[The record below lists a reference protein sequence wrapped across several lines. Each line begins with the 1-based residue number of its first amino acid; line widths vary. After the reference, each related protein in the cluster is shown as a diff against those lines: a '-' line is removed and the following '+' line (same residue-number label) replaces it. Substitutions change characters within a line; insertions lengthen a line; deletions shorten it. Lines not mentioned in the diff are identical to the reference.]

1 MTYKIAFFDIDGTIL
16 RSDHTYDKSTK
27 DAIDQLH
34 NQGIQVVLATGRP
47 LHELDKLGKELNVDA
62 FIGYNGTYAV
72 YKNDV
77 IVHHPFDS
85 ELIKKILEVAY
96 NQNDEL
102 LLYTN
107 QNNLFSDLKNVIT
120 QNFIDTFQLIHNGVY
135 YENMEKSILGAT
147 LVSIDP
153 NSASLYEVDP
163 QIRLAPVNV
172 KQVEGSYDIILKNVT
187 KGTAVEKM
195 LQYFNMTKEQAIA
208 FGDGMNDKEMMQIVG
223 ESFAMGNAHPDLFQ
237 YAKHRT
243 SSVEDSGI
251 YKGLKYLGII
261 R

>member
-107 QNNLFSDLKNVIT
+107 QNNLFSYLKNVKT
-120 QNFIDTFQLIHNGVY
+120 QNFIDIFYLINNCVY
-135 YENMEKSILGAT
+135 FSNMEYYIRTA
-147 LVSIDP
+147 
-153 NSASLYEVDP
+153 
-163 QIRLAPVNV
+163 QI
-172 KQVEGSYDIILKNVT
+172 
-187 KGTAVEKM
+187 
-195 LQYFNMTKEQAIA
+195 
-208 FGDGMNDKEMMQIVG
+208 IV
-223 ESFAMGNAHPDLFQ
+223 
-237 YAKHRT
+237 
-243 SSVEDSGI
+243 
-251 YKGLKYLGII
+251 
-261 R
+261 